1 MKPWFIDEAE
11 IIKFPTKKSNVVTM
25 PNVNSYP
32 DFITGVRDLQA
43 KLKDKTIS
51 TDSYNKLYTDLIN
64 RFRMQRES
72 AETPWFLNEDPE
84 GIMSLTKQLQNLPP
98 DTDPAILD
106 KINDFIQLAKDKKQ
120 DPETNI
126 YKRVS
131 RKVKDIQDKDMQ
143 KYYKIVSKFM
153 IGNGLSGKQID
164 AIIQAI
170 NTNQCVRLEELK
182 KSQNS
187 LENILFMYKDSIETQ
202 KYYNDLLMYQ
212 PASRIGPGEILFAT
226 HSKELIK
233 GTKGDLTV
241 MATNQEI
248 EVKGGMFAG
257 RFKDDDILPA
267 PGYTEKSK
275 QFEEKYKGIVRAV
288 PSGINYGSIIAGIK
302 ADKKQANNIYKDF
315 QIILKDL
322 FPNNAYQKQIV
333 QAVKN
338 GDVKKANNLHGL
350 ANLSAYFNAKAGGMG
365 ILFINVKGGTAT
377 TSYAENLNQLLDA
390 FDLKVDTAYPIT
402 QVPLNPF
409 PKIGVVAKQ

>member
-1 MKPWFIDEAE
+1 MKPWFEKE
-11 IIKFPTKKSNVVTM
+11 SNVIKFPTPKAKVIQM
-25 PNVNSYP
+25 PNVASYP
-32 DFITGVRDLQA
+32 DFLTGVKDLHNRLG
-43 KLKDKTIS
+43 KGDIS
-51 TDSYNKLYTDLIN
+51 QDSHDKLYQDLIH
-64 RFRMQRES
+64 RFMRKED
-72 AETPWFLNEDPE
+72 AGTPWFMESPE
-84 GIMSLTKQLQNLPP
+84 GIMSLTKQIKNLPP

-106 KINDFIQLAKDKKQ
+106 KINDYIKMATDKTQTQ
-120 DPETNI
+120 DPEANI
-126 YKRVS
+126 YTRIS
-131 RKVKDIQDKDMQ
+131 RKVKGIEDADMQ

-153 IGNGLSGKQID
+153 LGNGLSGNQID
-164 AIIQAI
+164 AIINAI
-170 NTNQCVRLEELK
+170 NKNTCVQLDELK

-226 HSKELIK
+226 HSKELVK
-233 GTKGDLTV
+233 GQKGDLTV

-267 PGYTEKSK
+267 PGYTDKAK
-275 QFEEKYKGIVRAV
+275 QFETKYKGIVRAV
-288 PSGINYGSIIAGIK
+288 PSGIGYAALIQGMQ

-315 QIILKDL
+315 QLIIKDL
-322 FPNNAYQKQIV
+322 FPNNPYQKQIV

-338 GDVKKANNLHGL
+338 GDAKKAQNLHGM
-350 ANLSAYFNAKAGGMG
+350 ANLAAYFGAKAGGMG

-377 TSYAENLNQLLDA
+377 TSYAENLEQLLQA

-409 PKIGVVAKQ
+409 PKIGVTAKK